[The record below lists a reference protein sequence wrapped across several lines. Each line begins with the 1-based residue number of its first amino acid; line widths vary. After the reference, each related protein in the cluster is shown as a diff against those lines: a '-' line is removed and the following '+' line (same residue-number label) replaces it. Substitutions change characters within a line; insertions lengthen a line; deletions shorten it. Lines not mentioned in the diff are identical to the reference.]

1 MPKVSVIVPVYNSE
15 QELRDCLDSLVEQ
28 TEKDIE
34 IIVIDDGSTDNSPE
48 IEAEYQK
55 KYPNIKVYRNERN
68 LGQSETRNRGIE
80 LAEGDYIAFL
90 DSDDYVNPGMYEEL
104 YQAAVDNNMPELIV
118 TGLSFVKG
126 NEYRKKDLTFIGKQS
141 TTIIHP
147 MDTPDQVFF
156 ESPSLCNKLF
166 RKDTVK
172 NYKFLDVSAWE
183 DIAFSYSRFME
194 ANTVISKPTLNYFY
208 RRNASLK
215 SNGVSAQ
222 NFKENDKITD
232 IFIVADELEEELK
245 RNGKYPFF
253 ADQIR
258 ALQIA
263 CCLQRVDEVNEWQES
278 TTKEKVKDMMYSTML
293 EKYGDLEGIDTG
305 LLSSKTGFSIMDEYN
320 SYISEH
326 KNNQNKR

>member
-34 IIVIDDGSTDNSPE
+34 IIVIDDASTDNSPE

-55 KYPNIKVYRNERN
+55 KYPNVKVYRNERN

-90 DSDDYVNPGMYEEL
+90 DSDDYVNSGMYEEL

-147 MDTPDQVFF
+147 MDNPDQVFF

-183 DIAFSYSRFME
+183 DIAFSFTRFLE
-194 ANTVISKPTLNYFY
+194 ANTVISKPTANYFY
-208 RRNASLK
+208 RRDV
-215 SNGVSAQ
+215 SNGVSAK

-232 IFIVADELEEELK
+232 IFVVADELEEELK

-258 ALQIA
+258 GLQIA
-263 CCLQRVDEVNEWQES
+263 CCLQRVDEVNNWQDEE
-278 TTKEKVKDMMYSTML
+278 TKTNVKNMMFSTML
-293 EKYGDLEGIDTG
+293 EKYGTLDGIDTG
-305 LLSSKTGFSIMDEYN
+305 LLSSKTGFRIMDEYN
-320 SYISEH
+320 DYVNDQ
-326 KNNQNKR
+326 KGRKR

>member
-55 KYPNIKVYRNERN
+55 KYPNVKVYRNERN

-104 YQAAVDNNMPELIV
+104 YQAAVDNNMPERIV

-147 MDTPDQVFF
+147 MENPDQVFF

-183 DIAFSYSRFME
+183 DIAFSFTRFLE
-194 ANTVISKPTLNYFY
+194 ANTVISKPTANYFY
-208 RRNASLK
+208 RRDV
-215 SNGVSAQ
+215 SNGVSAK

-232 IFIVADELEEELK
+232 IFVIADELEEELK

-258 ALQIA
+258 GLQIA
-263 CCLQRVDEVNEWQES
+263 CCLQRVDEVNNWQDEE
-278 TTKEKVKDMMYSTML
+278 TKTNVKNMMFSTML
-293 EKYGDLEGIDTG
+293 EKYGTLDGIDTG
-305 LLSSKTGFSIMDEYN
+305 LLSSKTGFRIMDEYN
-320 SYISEH
+320 DYVNDQ
-326 KNNQNKR
+326 KGRKR

>member
-55 KYPNIKVYRNERN
+55 KYPNVKVYRNERN

-147 MDTPDQVFF
+147 MENPDQVFF

-183 DIAFSYSRFME
+183 DIAFSFTRFLE
-194 ANTVISKPTLNYFY
+194 ANTVISKPTANYFY
-208 RRNASLK
+208 RRDVSD
-215 SNGVSAQ
+215 GVSAK

-232 IFIVADELEEELK
+232 IFVVADELEEELK

-258 ALQIA
+258 GLQIA
-263 CCLQRVDEVNEWQES
+263 CCLQRVDEVNNWQDEE
-278 TTKEKVKDMMYSTML
+278 TKTNVKNMMFSTML
-293 EKYGDLEGIDTG
+293 EKYGTLDGIDTG
-305 LLSSKTGFSIMDEYN
+305 ILSSKTGFRIMDEYN
-320 SYISEH
+320 DYVNDQ
-326 KNNQNKR
+326 KGRKR

>member
-55 KYPNIKVYRNERN
+55 KYPNVKVYRNERN

-147 MDTPDQVFF
+147 MENPDQVFF

-183 DIAFSYSRFME
+183 DIAFSFTRFLE
-194 ANTVISKPTLNYFY
+194 ANTVISKPTANYFY
-208 RRNASLK
+208 RRDV
-215 SNGVSAQ
+215 SNGVSAK

-232 IFIVADELEEELK
+232 IFVIADELEEELK

-258 ALQIA
+258 GLQIA
-263 CCLQRVDEVNEWQES
+263 CCLQRVDEVNNWQDEE
-278 TTKEKVKDMMYSTML
+278 TKTNVKNMMFSTML
-293 EKYGDLEGIDTG
+293 EKYGTLDGIDTG
-305 LLSSKTGFSIMDEYN
+305 LLSSKTGFRIMDEYN
-320 SYISEH
+320 DYVNDQ
-326 KNNQNKR
+326 KGRKR

>member
-55 KYPNIKVYRNERN
+55 KYPNVKVYRNERN

-147 MDTPDQVFF
+147 MENPDQVFF

-183 DIAFSYSRFME
+183 DIAFSFTRFLE
-194 ANTVISKPTLNYFY
+194 ANTVISKPTANYFY
-208 RRNASLK
+208 RRDV
-215 SNGVSAQ
+215 SNGVSAK

-232 IFIVADELEEELK
+232 IFVIADELEEELK

-258 ALQIA
+258 GLQIA
-263 CCLQRVDEVNEWQES
+263 CGLQRVDEVNNWQDEE
-278 TTKEKVKDMMYSTML
+278 TKTNVKNMMFSTML
-293 EKYGDLEGIDTG
+293 EKYGALDGIDTG
-305 LLSSKTGFSIMDEYN
+305 LLSSKTGFRIMDEYN
-320 SYISEH
+320 DYVNDQ
-326 KNNQNKR
+326 KGRKR

>member
-34 IIVIDDGSTDNSPE
+34 IIVIDDGSIDNSPE

-55 KYPNIKVYRNERN
+55 KYPNVKVYRNERN

-104 YQAAVDNNMPELIV
+104 YQTAVENNMPELIS
-118 TGLSFVKG
+118 TGLKFVEG
-126 NEYRKKDLTFIGKQS
+126 NEYRKNKLEYIGKQS
-141 TTIIHP
+141 AITLHP
-147 MDTPDQVFF
+147 MNDPDQVFF

-215 SNGVSAQ
+215 RNGVSAQ

-263 CCLQRVDEVNEWQES
+263 CCLQRVDEVNNWQDKE
-278 TTKEKVKDMMYSTML
+278 TKTNVKNMMFSTML
-293 EKYGDLEGIDTG
+293 EKYGTLDGIDTG
-305 LLSSKTGFSIMDEYN
+305 LLSSKTGFRIMDEYN
-320 SYISEH
+320 DYVNDQ
-326 KNNQNKR
+326 KGRKR

>member
-28 TEKDIE
+28 TGKDIE

-55 KYPNIKVYRNERN
+55 KYPNVKVYRNERN

-147 MDTPDQVFF
+147 MDNPDQVFF

-183 DIAFSYSRFME
+183 DIAFSFTRFLE
-194 ANTVISKPTLNYFY
+194 ANTVISKPTANYFY
-208 RRNASLK
+208 RRDV
-215 SNGVSAQ
+215 SNGVSAK

-232 IFIVADELEEELK
+232 IFVIADELEEELK

-258 ALQIA
+258 GLQIA
-263 CCLQRVDEVNEWQES
+263 CCLQRVDEVNNWQDEE
-278 TTKEKVKDMMYSTML
+278 TKTNVKNMMFSTML
-293 EKYGDLEGIDTG
+293 EKYGTLDGIDTG
-305 LLSSKTGFSIMDEYN
+305 LLSSKTGFRIMDEYN
-320 SYISEH
+320 DYVNDQ
-326 KNNQNKR
+326 KGRKR

>member
-15 QELRDCLDSLVEQ
+15 QELRDCLGSLVEQ

-34 IIVIDDGSTDNSPE
+34 IIVIDDASTDNSPE

-55 KYPNIKVYRNERN
+55 KYPNVKVYRNERN

-104 YQAAVDNNMPELIV
+104 YQAAVENNMPELIV

-147 MDTPDQVFF
+147 MDNPDQVFF

-183 DIAFSYSRFME
+183 DIAFSFTRFLE
-194 ANTVISKPTLNYFY
+194 ANTVISKPTANYFY
-208 RRNASLK
+208 RRDVSD
-215 SNGVSAQ
+215 GVSAK

-232 IFIVADELEEELK
+232 IFVIADELEEELK

-258 ALQIA
+258 GLQIA
-263 CCLQRVDEVNEWQES
+263 CCLQRVDEVNNWQDEE
-278 TTKEKVKDMMYSTML
+278 TKTNVKNMMFSTML
-293 EKYGDLEGIDTG
+293 EKYGTLDGIDTG
-305 LLSSKTGFSIMDEYN
+305 LLSSKTGFRIMDEYN
-320 SYISEH
+320 DYVNDQ
-326 KNNQNKR
+326 KGRKR

>member
-34 IIVIDDGSTDNSPE
+34 IIVIDDASTDNSPE

-55 KYPNIKVYRNERN
+55 KYPNVKVYRNERN

-147 MDTPDQVFF
+147 MDNPDQVFF

-194 ANTVISKPTLNYFY
+194 ANTVISKPTANYFY
-208 RRNASLK
+208 RRDV
-215 SNGVSAQ
+215 SNGVSAK

-232 IFIVADELEEELK
+232 IFVVADELEEELK

-258 ALQIA
+258 GLQIA
-263 CCLQRVDEVNEWQES
+263 CCLQRVDEVNNWQDEE
-278 TTKEKVKDMMYSTML
+278 TKTNVKNMLFSTML
-293 EKYGDLEGIDTG
+293 EKYGTLDGIDTG
-305 LLSSKTGFSIMDEYN
+305 ILSSKTGFRIMDEYN
-320 SYISEH
+320 DYVNDQ
-326 KNNQNKR
+326 KGRKR

>member
-55 KYPNIKVYRNERN
+55 KYPNVKVYRNERN

-183 DIAFSYSRFME
+183 DIAFSFTRFLE
-194 ANTVISKPTLNYFY
+194 ANTVISKPTANYFY
-208 RRNASLK
+208 RRDV
-215 SNGVSAQ
+215 SNGVSAK

-232 IFIVADELEEELK
+232 IFVIADELEEELK

-258 ALQIA
+258 SLQIA
-263 CCLQRVDEVNEWQES
+263 CCLQRVDEVNNWQDEE
-278 TTKEKVKDMMYSTML
+278 TKTNVKNMMFSTML
-293 EKYGDLEGIDTG
+293 EKYGTLDGIDTG
-305 LLSSKTGFSIMDEYN
+305 LLSSKTGFRIMDEYN
-320 SYISEH
+320 DYVNDQ
-326 KNNQNKR
+326 KGRKR

>member
-34 IIVIDDGSTDNSPE
+34 IIVIDDASTDNSPA

-55 KYPNIKVYRNERN
+55 KYPNVKVYRNERN

-147 MDTPDQVFF
+147 MDNPDQVFF

-194 ANTVISKPTLNYFY
+194 ANTVISKPTANYFY
-208 RRNASLK
+208 RRDV
-215 SNGVSAQ
+215 SNGVSAK

-232 IFIVADELEEELK
+232 IFVVADELEEELK

-258 ALQIA
+258 GLQIA
-263 CCLQRVDEVNEWQES
+263 CCLQRVDEVNNWQDEE
-278 TTKEKVKDMMYSTML
+278 TKTNVKNMMFSTML
-293 EKYGDLEGIDTG
+293 EKYGTLDGIDTG
-305 LLSSKTGFSIMDEYN
+305 ILSSKTGFRIMDEYN
-320 SYISEH
+320 DYVNDQ
-326 KNNQNKR
+326 KGRKR

>member
-1 MPKVSVIVPVYNSE
+1 MPKASVIVPVYNSE
-15 QELRDCLDSLVEQ
+15 QELKDCLDSLVEQ

-55 KYPNIKVYRNERN
+55 KYPNVKVYRNERN

-147 MDTPDQVFF
+147 MENPDQVFF

-183 DIAFSYSRFME
+183 DIAFSFTRFLE
-194 ANTVISKPTLNYFY
+194 ANTVISKPTANYFY
-208 RRNASLK
+208 RRDV
-215 SNGVSAQ
+215 SNGVSAK

-232 IFIVADELEEELK
+232 IFVVADELEEELK

-258 ALQIA
+258 GLQIA
-263 CCLQRVDEVNEWQES
+263 CCLQRVDEVNNWQDEE
-278 TTKEKVKDMMYSTML
+278 TKTNVKNMMFSTML
-293 EKYGDLEGIDTG
+293 EKYGTLDGIDTG
-305 LLSSKTGFSIMDEYN
+305 LLSSKTGFRIMDEYN
-320 SYISEH
+320 DYVNDQ
-326 KNNQNKR
+326 KGRKR

>member
-34 IIVIDDGSTDNSPE
+34 IIVIDDASTDNSPE

-55 KYPNIKVYRNERN
+55 KYPNVKVYRNERN

>member
-147 MDTPDQVFF
+147 MENPDQVFF

-183 DIAFSYSRFME
+183 DIAFSFTRFLE
-194 ANTVISKPTLNYFY
+194 ANTVISKPTANYFY
-208 RRNASLK
+208 RRDV
-215 SNGVSAQ
+215 SNGVSAK

-232 IFIVADELEEELK
+232 IFVVADELEEELK

-258 ALQIA
+258 GLQIA
-263 CCLQRVDEVNEWQES
+263 CCLQRVDEVNNWQDEE
-278 TTKEKVKDMMYSTML
+278 TKTNVKNMMFSTML
-293 EKYGDLEGIDTG
+293 EKYGTLDGIDTG
-305 LLSSKTGFSIMDEYN
+305 LLSSKTGFRIMDEYN
-320 SYISEH
+320 DYVNDQ
-326 KNNQNKR
+326 KGRKR

>member
-34 IIVIDDGSTDNSPE
+34 IIVIDDASTDNSPE

-55 KYPNIKVYRNERN
+55 KYPNVKVYRNERN

-147 MDTPDQVFF
+147 MDNPDQVFF

-183 DIAFSYSRFME
+183 DIAFSFTRFLE
-194 ANTVISKPTLNYFY
+194 ANTVISKPTANYFY
-208 RRNASLK
+208 RRDV
-215 SNGVSAQ
+215 SNGVSAK

-232 IFIVADELEEELK
+232 IFVVADELEEELK

-258 ALQIA
+258 GLQIA
-263 CCLQRVDEVNEWQES
+263 CCLQRVDEVNNWQDEE
-278 TTKEKVKDMMYSTML
+278 TKTNVKNMMFSTML
-293 EKYGDLEGIDTG
+293 EKYGTLDGIDTG
-305 LLSSKTGFSIMDEYN
+305 LLSSKTGFRIMDEYN
-320 SYISEH
+320 DYVNDQ
-326 KNNQNKR
+326 KGRKR

>member
-55 KYPNIKVYRNERN
+55 KYPNVKVYRNERN

-263 CCLQRVDEVNEWQES
+263 CCLQRVDEVKEWQES

>member
-34 IIVIDDGSTDNSPE
+34 IIVIDDASTDNSPA

-55 KYPNIKVYRNERN
+55 KYPNVKVYRNERN

-104 YQAAVDNNMPELIV
+104 YQAAVENNMPELIS
-118 TGLSFVKG
+118 TGLKFVEG
-126 NEYRKKDLTFIGKQS
+126 SEYRKNKLEYIGKQS
-141 TTIIHP
+141 AITIHP
-147 MDTPDQVFF
+147 MNDPEQVFF

-263 CCLQRVDEVNEWQES
+263 CCLQRVDEVNNWQDEE
-278 TTKEKVKDMMYSTML
+278 TKTNVKNMMFSTML
-293 EKYGDLEGIDTG
+293 EKYGTLDGIDTG
-305 LLSSKTGFSIMDEYN
+305 LLSSKTGFRIMDEYN
-320 SYISEH
+320 DYVNDQ
-326 KNNQNKR
+326 KGRKR

>member
-34 IIVIDDGSTDNSPE
+34 IIVIDDASTDNSPE

-55 KYPNIKVYRNERN
+55 KYPNVKVYRNERN

-147 MDTPDQVFF
+147 MDNPDQVFF

-183 DIAFSYSRFME
+183 DIVFSYSRFME
-194 ANTVISKPTLNYFY
+194 ANTVISKPTANYFY
-208 RRNASLK
+208 RRDV
-215 SNGVSAQ
+215 SNGVSAK

-232 IFIVADELEEELK
+232 IFVVADELEEELK

-258 ALQIA
+258 GLQIA
-263 CCLQRVDEVNEWQES
+263 CCLQRVDEVNNWQDEE
-278 TTKEKVKDMMYSTML
+278 TKTNVKNMMFSTML
-293 EKYGDLEGIDTG
+293 EKYGTLDGIDTG
-305 LLSSKTGFSIMDEYN
+305 ILSSKTGFRIMDEYN
-320 SYISEH
+320 DYVNDQ
-326 KNNQNKR
+326 KGRKR

>member
-34 IIVIDDGSTDNSPE
+34 IIVIDDASTDNSPE

-55 KYPNIKVYRNERN
+55 KYPNVKVYRNERN

-80 LAEGDYIAFL
+80 LAEGDYIACL

-147 MDTPDQVFF
+147 MDNPDQVFF

-183 DIAFSYSRFME
+183 DIAFSFTRFLE
-194 ANTVISKPTLNYFY
+194 ANTVISKPTANYFY
-208 RRNASLK
+208 RRDVSD
-215 SNGVSAQ
+215 GVSAK

-232 IFIVADELEEELK
+232 IFVVADELEEELK

-258 ALQIA
+258 GLQIA
-263 CCLQRVDEVNEWQES
+263 CCLQRVDEVNNWQDEE
-278 TTKEKVKDMMYSTML
+278 TKTNVKNMMYSTML
-293 EKYGDLEGIDTG
+293 EKYGTLDGIDTG
-305 LLSSKTGFSIMDEYN
+305 LLSSKTGFRIMDEYN
-320 SYISEH
+320 DYVNEQ
-326 KNNQNKR
+326 KGRKR

>member
-34 IIVIDDGSTDNSPE
+34 IIVIDDASTDNSPE

-55 KYPNIKVYRNERN
+55 KYPNVKVYRNERN
-68 LGQSETRNRGIE
+68 LGQSETRNRGVE

-141 TTIIHP
+141 TTITHP

>member
-55 KYPNIKVYRNERN
+55 KYPNVKVYRNERN

-90 DSDDYVNPGMYEEL
+90 DSDDYVNLGMYEEL

-147 MDTPDQVFF
+147 MENPDQVFF

-183 DIAFSYSRFME
+183 DIAFSFTRFLE
-194 ANTVISKPTLNYFY
+194 ANTVISKPTANYFY
-208 RRNASLK
+208 RRDV
-215 SNGVSAQ
+215 SNGVSAK

-232 IFIVADELEEELK
+232 IFVIADELEEELK

-258 ALQIA
+258 GLQIA
-263 CCLQRVDEVNEWQES
+263 CCLQRVDEVNNWQDEE
-278 TTKEKVKDMMYSTML
+278 TKTNVKNMMFSTML
-293 EKYGDLEGIDTG
+293 EKYGTLDGIDTG
-305 LLSSKTGFSIMDEYN
+305 LLSSKTGFRIMDEYN
-320 SYISEH
+320 DYVNDQ
-326 KNNQNKR
+326 KGRKR

>member
-15 QELRDCLDSLVEQ
+15 QELRDCLGSLVEQ

-55 KYPNIKVYRNERN
+55 KYPNVKVYRNERN

-147 MDTPDQVFF
+147 MENPDQVFF

-183 DIAFSYSRFME
+183 DIAFSFTRFLE
-194 ANTVISKPTLNYFY
+194 ANTVISKPTANYFY
-208 RRNASLK
+208 RRDVSD
-215 SNGVSAQ
+215 GVSAK

-232 IFIVADELEEELK
+232 IFVVADELEEELK

-258 ALQIA
+258 GLQIA
-263 CCLQRVDEVNEWQES
+263 CCLQRVDEVNNWQDEE
-278 TTKEKVKDMMYSTML
+278 TKTNVKNMMFSTML
-293 EKYGDLEGIDTG
+293 EKYGTLDGIDTG
-305 LLSSKTGFSIMDEYN
+305 LLSSKTGFRIMDEYN
-320 SYISEH
+320 DYVNDQ
-326 KNNQNKR
+326 KGRKR

>member
-55 KYPNIKVYRNERN
+55 KYPNVKVYRNERN
-68 LGQSETRNRGIE
+68 LGQSETRNRGIA

-104 YQAAVDNNMPELIV
+104 YQAAVENNMPELIS
-118 TGLSFVKG
+118 TGLKFVEG
-126 NEYRKKDLTFIGKQS
+126 SEYRKNKLEYIGKQS
-141 TTIIHP
+141 AITIHP
-147 MDTPDQVFF
+147 MNDPDQVFF

-258 ALQIA
+258 GLQIA
-263 CCLQRVDEVNEWQES
+263 CCLQRVDEVNNWQDEE
-278 TTKEKVKDMMYSTML
+278 TKTNVKNMMFSTML
-293 EKYGDLEGIDTG
+293 EKYGTLDGIDTG
-305 LLSSKTGFSIMDEYN
+305 ILSSKTGFRIMDEYN
-320 SYISEH
+320 DYVNDQ
-326 KNNQNKR
+326 KGRKR

>member
-55 KYPNIKVYRNERN
+55 KYPNVKVYRNERN

-147 MDTPDQVFF
+147 MENPDQVFF

-183 DIAFSYSRFME
+183 DIAFSFTRFLE
-194 ANTVISKPTLNYFY
+194 ANTVISKPTANYFY
-208 RRNASLK
+208 RRDVSD
-215 SNGVSAQ
+215 GVSAK

-232 IFIVADELEEELK
+232 IFVIADELEEELK

-258 ALQIA
+258 GLQIA
-263 CCLQRVDEVNEWQES
+263 CCLQRVDEVNNWQDKE
-278 TTKEKVKDMMYSTML
+278 TKTNVKNMMFSTML
-293 EKYGDLEGIDTG
+293 EKYGTLDGIDTG
-305 LLSSKTGFSIMDEYN
+305 ILSSKTGFRIMDEYN
-320 SYISEH
+320 DYVNDQ
-326 KNNQNKR
+326 KGRKR

>member
-55 KYPNIKVYRNERN
+55 KYPNVKVYRNERN

-90 DSDDYVNPGMYEEL
+90 DSDDYVNLGMYEEL

-147 MDTPDQVFF
+147 MDNPDQVFF

-183 DIAFSYSRFME
+183 DIAFSFTRFLE
-194 ANTVISKPTLNYFY
+194 ANTVISKPTANYFY
-208 RRNASLK
+208 RRDV
-215 SNGVSAQ
+215 SNGVSAK

-232 IFIVADELEEELK
+232 IFVVADELEEELK

-258 ALQIA
+258 GLQIA
-263 CCLQRVDEVNEWQES
+263 CCLQRVDEVNNWQDEE
-278 TTKEKVKDMMYSTML
+278 TKTNVKNMMYSTML
-293 EKYGDLEGIDTG
+293 EKYGTLDGIDTG
-305 LLSSKTGFSIMDEYN
+305 LLSSKTGFRIMDEYN
-320 SYISEH
+320 DYVNDQ
-326 KNNQNKR
+326 KGRKR

>member
-55 KYPNIKVYRNERN
+55 KYPNVKVYRNERN

-147 MDTPDQVFF
+147 MDNPDQVFF

-183 DIAFSYSRFME
+183 DIAFSFTRFLE
-194 ANTVISKPTLNYFY
+194 ANTVISKPTANYFY
-208 RRNASLK
+208 RRDV
-215 SNGVSAQ
+215 SNGVSAK

-232 IFIVADELEEELK
+232 IFVIADELEEELK

-258 ALQIA
+258 GLQIA
-263 CCLQRVDEVNEWQES
+263 CCLQRVDEVNNWQDEE
-278 TTKEKVKDMMYSTML
+278 TKTNVKNMMFSTML
-293 EKYGDLEGIDTG
+293 EKYGTLDGIDTG
-305 LLSSKTGFSIMDEYN
+305 LLSSKTGFRIMDEYN
-320 SYISEH
+320 DYVNDQ
-326 KNNQNKR
+326 KGRKR

>member
-55 KYPNIKVYRNERN
+55 KYPNVKVYRNERN

-147 MDTPDQVFF
+147 MDNPDQVFF

-183 DIAFSYSRFME
+183 DIAFSFTRFLE
-194 ANTVISKPTLNYFY
+194 ANTVISKPTANYFY
-208 RRNASLK
+208 RRDV
-215 SNGVSAQ
+215 SNGVSAK

-232 IFIVADELEEELK
+232 IFVIADELEEELK

-258 ALQIA
+258 GLQIA
-263 CCLQRVDEVNEWQES
+263 CGLQRVDEVNNWQDEE
-278 TTKEKVKDMMYSTML
+278 TKTNVKNMMFSTML
-293 EKYGDLEGIDTG
+293 EKYGALDGIDTG
-305 LLSSKTGFSIMDEYN
+305 LLSSKTGFRIMDEYN
-320 SYISEH
+320 DYVNDQ
-326 KNNQNKR
+326 KGRKR

>member
-34 IIVIDDGSTDNSPE
+34 IIVIDDASTDNSPE

-55 KYPNIKVYRNERN
+55 KYPNVKVYRNERN

-147 MDTPDQVFF
+147 MDNPDQVFF

-183 DIAFSYSRFME
+183 DIAFSFTRFLE
-194 ANTVISKPTLNYFY
+194 ANTVISKPTANYFY
-208 RRNASLK
+208 RRDVSD
-215 SNGVSAQ
+215 GVSAK

-232 IFIVADELEEELK
+232 IFVVADELEEELK

-258 ALQIA
+258 GLQIA
-263 CCLQRVDEVNEWQES
+263 CCLQRVDEVNNWQDEE
-278 TTKEKVKDMMYSTML
+278 TKTNVKNMMFSTML
-293 EKYGDLEGIDTG
+293 EKYGTLDGIDTG
-305 LLSSKTGFSIMDEYN
+305 ILSSKTGFRIMDEYN
-320 SYISEH
+320 DYVNDQ
-326 KNNQNKR
+326 KGRKR

>member
-55 KYPNIKVYRNERN
+55 KYPNVKVYRNERN

-90 DSDDYVNPGMYEEL
+90 DSDDYVNLGMYEEL

-147 MDTPDQVFF
+147 MDNPDQVFF

-183 DIAFSYSRFME
+183 DIAFSFTRFLE
-194 ANTVISKPTLNYFY
+194 ANTVISKPTANYFY
-208 RRNASLK
+208 RRDVSD
-215 SNGVSAQ
+215 GVSAK
-222 NFKENDKITD
+222 NFKKNDKITD
-232 IFIVADELEEELK
+232 IFVIADELEEELK

-258 ALQIA
+258 GLQIA
-263 CCLQRVDEVNEWQES
+263 CCLQRVDEVNNWQDEE
-278 TTKEKVKDMMYSTML
+278 TKTNVKNMMFSTML
-293 EKYGDLEGIDTG
+293 EKYGTLDGIDTG
-305 LLSSKTGFSIMDEYN
+305 LLSSKTGFRIMDEYN
-320 SYISEH
+320 DYVNDQ
-326 KNNQNKR
+326 KGRKR

>member
-55 KYPNIKVYRNERN
+55 KYPNVKVYRNERN

-147 MDTPDQVFF
+147 MENPDQVFF

-183 DIAFSYSRFME
+183 DIAFSFTRFLE
-194 ANTVISKPTLNYFY
+194 ANTVISKPTANYFY
-208 RRNASLK
+208 RRDVSD
-215 SNGVSAQ
+215 GVSAK

-232 IFIVADELEEELK
+232 IFVIVDELEEELK

-258 ALQIA
+258 GLQIA
-263 CCLQRVDEVNEWQES
+263 CGLQRVDEVNNWQDEE
-278 TTKEKVKDMMYSTML
+278 TKTNVKNMMFSTML
-293 EKYGDLEGIDTG
+293 EKYGTLDGIDTG
-305 LLSSKTGFSIMDEYN
+305 LLSSKTGFRIMDEYN
-320 SYISEH
+320 DYVNDQ
-326 KNNQNKR
+326 KGRKR

>member
-34 IIVIDDGSTDNSPE
+34 IIVIDDASTDNSPE

-55 KYPNIKVYRNERN
+55 KYPNVKVYRNERN

-104 YQAAVDNNMPELIV
+104 YQAAVENNMPELIV

-147 MDTPDQVFF
+147 MDNPDQVFF

-183 DIAFSYSRFME
+183 DIAFSFTRFLE
-194 ANTVISKPTLNYFY
+194 ANTVISKPTANYFY
-208 RRNASLK
+208 RRDVSD
-215 SNGVSAQ
+215 GVSAK

-232 IFIVADELEEELK
+232 IFVIADELEEELK

-258 ALQIA
+258 GLQIA
-263 CCLQRVDEVNEWQES
+263 CCLQRVDEVNNWQDEE
-278 TTKEKVKDMMYSTML
+278 TKTNVKNMMFSTML
-293 EKYGDLEGIDTG
+293 EKYGTLDGIDTG
-305 LLSSKTGFSIMDEYN
+305 ILSSKTGFRIMDEYN
-320 SYISEH
+320 DYVNDQ
-326 KNNQNKR
+326 KGRKR

>member
-1 MPKVSVIVPVYNSE
+1 MPKASVIVPVYNSE

-55 KYPNIKVYRNERN
+55 KYPNVKVYRNERN

-90 DSDDYVNPGMYEEL
+90 DSDDYVNLGMYEEL

-147 MDTPDQVFF
+147 MENPDQVFF

-183 DIAFSYSRFME
+183 DIAFSFTRFLE
-194 ANTVISKPTLNYFY
+194 ANTVISKPTANYFY
-208 RRNASLK
+208 RRDV
-215 SNGVSAQ
+215 SNGVSAK
-222 NFKENDKITD
+222 NFKENDKVTD
-232 IFIVADELEEELK
+232 IFVIADELEEELK

-258 ALQIA
+258 GLQIA
-263 CCLQRVDEVNEWQES
+263 CCLQRVDEVNNWQDEE
-278 TTKEKVKDMMYSTML
+278 TRTNVKNMMFSTML
-293 EKYGDLEGIDTG
+293 EKYGTLDGIDTG
-305 LLSSKTGFSIMDEYN
+305 LLSSKTGFRIMDEYN
-320 SYISEH
+320 DYVNDQ
-326 KNNQNKR
+326 KGRKR

>member
-34 IIVIDDGSTDNSPE
+34 IIVIDDASTDNSPE

-55 KYPNIKVYRNERN
+55 KYPNVKVYRNERN

-147 MDTPDQVFF
+147 MDNPDQVFF

-183 DIAFSYSRFME
+183 DIAFSFTRFLE
-194 ANTVISKPTLNYFY
+194 ANTVISKPTANYFY
-208 RRNASLK
+208 RRDV
-215 SNGVSAQ
+215 SNGVSAK

-232 IFIVADELEEELK
+232 IFVVADELEEELK

-258 ALQIA
+258 GLQIA
-263 CCLQRVDEVNEWQES
+263 CCLQRVDEVNNWQDEE
-278 TTKEKVKDMMYSTML
+278 TKTNVKNMMFSTML
-293 EKYGDLEGIDTG
+293 EKYGTLDGIDTG
-305 LLSSKTGFSIMDEYN
+305 ILSSKTGFRIMDEYN
-320 SYISEH
+320 DYVNDQ
-326 KNNQNKR
+326 KGRKR

>member
-34 IIVIDDGSTDNSPE
+34 IIVIDDGSTDNSPK

-55 KYPNIKVYRNERN
+55 KYPNVKVYRNERN

-147 MDTPDQVFF
+147 MDNPDQVFF

-183 DIAFSYSRFME
+183 DIAFSFTRFLE
-194 ANTVISKPTLNYFY
+194 ANTVISKPTANYFY
-208 RRNASLK
+208 RRDVSD
-215 SNGVSAQ
+215 GVSAK

-232 IFIVADELEEELK
+232 IFVIADELEEELK

-258 ALQIA
+258 GLQIA
-263 CCLQRVDEVNEWQES
+263 CCLQRVDEVNNWQDEE
-278 TTKEKVKDMMYSTML
+278 TKTNVKNMMFSTML
-293 EKYGDLEGIDTG
+293 EKYGTLDGIDTG
-305 LLSSKTGFSIMDEYN
+305 LLSSKTGFRIMDEYN
-320 SYISEH
+320 DYVNDQ
-326 KNNQNKR
+326 KGRKR

>member
-34 IIVIDDGSTDNSPE
+34 IIVIDDASTDNSPE

-55 KYPNIKVYRNERN
+55 KYPNVKVYRNERN

-80 LAEGDYIAFL
+80 LAEGDYIACL
-90 DSDDYVNPGMYEEL
+90 DSDDYVNPGIYEEL

-293 EKYGDLEGIDTG
+293 EKYGTLDGIDTG
-305 LLSSKTGFSIMDEYN
+305 LLSSKTGFRIMDEYN
-320 SYISEH
+320 DYVNDQ
-326 KNNQNKR
+326 KGRKR

>member
-55 KYPNIKVYRNERN
+55 KYPNVKVYRNERN

-293 EKYGDLEGIDTG
+293 EKYGTLDGIDTG
-305 LLSSKTGFSIMDEYN
+305 LLSSKTGFRIMDEYN
-320 SYISEH
+320 DYVNDQ
-326 KNNQNKR
+326 KGRKR

>member
-34 IIVIDDGSTDNSPE
+34 IIVIDDASTDNSPA

-55 KYPNIKVYRNERN
+55 KYPNVKVYRNERN

-90 DSDDYVNPGMYEEL
+90 DSDDYVNSGMYEEL

-147 MDTPDQVFF
+147 MDNPDQVFF

-183 DIAFSYSRFME
+183 DIAFSFTRFLE
-194 ANTVISKPTLNYFY
+194 ANTVISKPTANYFY
-208 RRNASLK
+208 RRDVSD
-215 SNGVSAQ
+215 GVSAK

-232 IFIVADELEEELK
+232 IFVVADELEEELK

-263 CCLQRVDEVNEWQES
+263 CCLQRVDEVNNWQDEE
-278 TTKEKVKDMMYSTML
+278 TKTNVKNMMFSTML
-293 EKYGDLEGIDTG
+293 EKYGTLDGIDTG
-305 LLSSKTGFSIMDEYN
+305 LLSSKTGFRIMDEYN
-320 SYISEH
+320 DYVNDQ
-326 KNNQNKR
+326 KGRKR

>member
-34 IIVIDDGSTDNSPE
+34 IIVIDDASTDNSPE

-55 KYPNIKVYRNERN
+55 KYPNVKVYRNERN

-104 YQAAVDNNMPELIV
+104 YQAAVENNMPELIV

-147 MDTPDQVFF
+147 MDNPDQVFF

-183 DIAFSYSRFME
+183 DIAFSFTRFLE
-194 ANTVISKPTLNYFY
+194 ANTVISKPTANYFY
-208 RRNASLK
+208 RRDVSD
-215 SNGVSAQ
+215 GVSAK

-232 IFIVADELEEELK
+232 IFVIADELEEELK

-263 CCLQRVDEVNEWQES
+263 CCLQRVDEVNNWQDEE
-278 TTKEKVKDMMYSTML
+278 TKTNVKNMMFSTML
-293 EKYGDLEGIDTG
+293 EKYGTLDGIDTG
-305 LLSSKTGFSIMDEYN
+305 LLSSKTGFRIMDEYN
-320 SYISEH
+320 DYVNDQ
-326 KNNQNKR
+326 KGRKR

>member
-34 IIVIDDGSTDNSPE
+34 IIVIDDGSIDNSPE

-55 KYPNIKVYRNERN
+55 KYPNVKVYRNERN

-104 YQAAVDNNMPELIV
+104 YQAAVENNMPELIS
-118 TGLSFVKG
+118 TGLKFVEG
-126 NEYRKKDLTFIGKQS
+126 SEYRKNKLEYIGKQS
-141 TTIIHP
+141 AITIHP
-147 MDTPDQVFF
+147 MNDPDQVFF

-263 CCLQRVDEVNEWQES
+263 CCLQRVDEVNNWQDEE
-278 TTKEKVKDMMYSTML
+278 TKTNVKNMMFSTML
-293 EKYGDLEGIDTG
+293 EKYGTLDGIDTG
-305 LLSSKTGFSIMDEYN
+305 LLSSKTGFRIMDEYN
-320 SYISEH
+320 DYVNDQKER
-326 KNNQNKR
+326 KR